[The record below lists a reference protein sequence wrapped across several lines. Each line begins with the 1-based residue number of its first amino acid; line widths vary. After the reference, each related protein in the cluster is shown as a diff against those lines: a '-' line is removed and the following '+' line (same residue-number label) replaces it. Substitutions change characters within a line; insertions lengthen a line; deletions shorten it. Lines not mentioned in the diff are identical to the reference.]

1 MYWFGLSAD
10 TASFYHLVNC
20 NCKQRIENLRN
31 FYPELLLSLP
41 LHPVLE
47 VQYMTLWF
55 VVCSFHLQFTAEHY
69 FSIEVSFKGCGFT
82 CCIE

>member
-1 MYWFGLSAD
+1 MYWFGVSAD
-10 TASFYHLVNC
+10 TASFCHLVDS
-20 NCKQRIENLRN
+20 KGRIENLWN

-69 FSIEVSFKGCGFT
+69 FSIEVSFKGSGFT